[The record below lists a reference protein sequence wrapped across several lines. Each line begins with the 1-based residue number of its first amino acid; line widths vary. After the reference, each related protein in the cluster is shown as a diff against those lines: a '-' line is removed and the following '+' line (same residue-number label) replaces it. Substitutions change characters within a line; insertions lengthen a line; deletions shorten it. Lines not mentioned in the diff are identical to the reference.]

1 VLIRVDIPDVSERQ
15 VRAHV
20 WVCAAAL
27 VENPSFDSQSK
38 EALTTHPDK
47 FGSAFEIKPA
57 AVRKLVSHTGDR
69 SNDK

>member
-1 VLIRVDIPDVSERQ
+1 
-15 VRAHV
+15 V